1 MPVTNARQPADCT
14 ETGRRTY
21 PSQGHHFPLFFALYQ
36 VVEGLHGDE
45 RCPAM
50 PFRDMLCFLELP
62 DPHCRNPD
70 VAGLARQSAAVGAT
84 PHDAMHLG
92 GDDNL
97 VPPGKIL
104 DGASQNFLASAEAVD
119 IGRIKEIDAQIQRS
133 LDDGFAVFFVP
144 RPFVYSAFGIAKAHV
159 AEAQR
164 RDIQTCLPSF
174 MYSLVWGRREAP
186 SFGVG
191 DYRVNGFIKSD

>member
-1 MPVTNARQPADCT
+1 MRHPVGTDNGGNHRFFVQHRARASCVLVRPRFSASSESRSTISLSASLFVPYLFARWYRFHSVPCFHSMPVTNARQPADCT
-14 ETGRRTY
+14 ESGRRTY

-133 LDDGFAVFFVP
+133 L
-144 RPFVYSAFGIAKAHV
+144 
-159 AEAQR
+159 
-164 RDIQTCLPSF
+164 
-174 MYSLVWGRREAP
+174 
-186 SFGVG
+186 
-191 DYRVNGFIKSD
+191 

>member
-1 MPVTNARQPADCT
+1 
-14 ETGRRTY
+14 
-21 PSQGHHFPLFFALYQ
+21 
-36 VVEGLHGDE
+36 
-45 RCPAM
+45 
-50 PFRDMLCFLELP
+50 
-62 DPHCRNPD
+62 
-70 VAGLARQSAAVGAT
+70 
-84 PHDAMHLG
+84 MHLG

-144 RPFVYSAFGIAKAHV
+144 RPFVYSAFGIAKAHA

-164 RDIQTCLPSF
+164 RDIQIGIAEFHIIHSVFPYF
-174 MYSLVWGRREAP
+174 WVWGRREAP

>member
-1 MPVTNARQPADCT
+1 METNVVQPCLSAICCAFWNC
-14 ETGRRTY
+14 
-21 PSQGHHFPLFFALYQ
+21 Q
-36 VVEGLHGDE
+36 
-45 RCPAM
+45 
-50 PFRDMLCFLELP
+50 

-70 VAGLARQSAAVGAT
+70 VAALARQSAAVRAT

-104 DGASQNFLASAEAVD
+104 DGASQNFLASVEAVD
-119 IGRIKEIDAQIQRS
+119 SGRIKEIDAQIQRS

-144 RPFVYSAFGIAKAHV
+144 RPFVYSAFGIAKAHA

-174 MYSLVWGRREAP
+174 TYSLVWGRRGSFFRRKGIIGSMALSSLISCPVRKCP
-186 SFGVG
+186 SPERHGL
-191 DYRVNGFIKSD
+191 

>member
-14 ETGRRTY
+14 ESGRRTY

-159 AEAQR
+159 AEASR
-164 RDIQTCLPSF
+164 PVCRVSCILW
-174 MYSLVWGRREAP
+174 YGAEGRLHLSA
-186 SFGVG
+186 
-191 DYRVNGFIKSD
+191 

>member
-14 ETGRRTY
+14 ESGRRTY

-62 DPHCRNPD
+62 DPHCRNP
-70 VAGLARQSAAVGAT
+70 VGAT

-144 RPFVYSAFGIAKAHV
+144 RPFVYSAFGIAKAHA

-174 MYSLVWGRREAP
+174 T
-186 SFGVG
+186 
-191 DYRVNGFIKSD
+191 